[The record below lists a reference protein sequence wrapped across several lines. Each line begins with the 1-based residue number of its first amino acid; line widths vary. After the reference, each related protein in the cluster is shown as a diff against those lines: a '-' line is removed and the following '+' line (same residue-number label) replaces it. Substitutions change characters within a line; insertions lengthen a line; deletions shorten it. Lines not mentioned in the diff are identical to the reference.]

1 MSSNRAFGAVLP
13 DRLPPVV
20 ARVLLPH
27 ERRVVTVRYHPGA
40 LVVPSLAAFGGL
52 IAAAVLSFMNL
63 SGDALAIIWSFWGL
77 AFVFWLLSVARYR
90 VAVFVVT
97 SQRLLLVTGF
107 VTRDIL
113 TIPLTKV
120 VQLGLRR
127 SFMGRLLGYG
137 QFVLDGA
144 DARYGI
150 RNVNFLP
157 YPEQLYLEVMGLI
170 FKEPDED
177 ST

>member
-1 MSSNRAFGAVLP
+1 
-13 DRLPPVV
+13 
-20 ARVLLPH
+20 
-27 ERRVVTVRYHPGA
+27 
-40 LVVPSLAAFGGL
+40 
-52 IAAAVLSFMNL
+52 MNL

-170 FKEPDED
+170 FQEPDED

>member
-1 MSSNRAFGAVLP
+1 MSTNRAFGAVVP

-27 ERRVVTVRYHPGA
+27 EKRVITVRYHPAA
-40 LVVPSLAAFGGL
+40 LIVPSLTSFGGL

-63 SGDALAIIWSFWGL
+63 SGDALAIVWSCWGL
-77 AFVFWLLSVARYR
+77 ALVYWLLSVARYR

-107 VTRDIL
+107 VTRDIQ
-113 TIPLTKV
+113 TIPLIKA

-137 QFVLDGA
+137 RFVLDGA

-157 YPEQLYLEVMGLI
+157 YPEQLYLEVMGMI
-170 FKEPDED
+170 FKDPGDD
-177 ST
+177 TT

>member
-1 MSSNRAFGAVLP
+1 MSMTRGLRASPADG
-13 DRLPPVV
+13 LPPIV

-27 ERRVVTVRYHPGA
+27 ERRVVTVRYHPA
-40 LVVPSLAAFGGL
+40 VLFVPSLAAFGGL
-52 IAAAVLSFMNL
+52 IAAAVLSFLNL
-63 SGDALAIIWSFWGL
+63 GADALAIVWSFWGL
-77 AFVFWLLSVARYR
+77 ALLYWLLSIARYR
-90 VAVFVVT
+90 VALFVVT
-97 SQRLLLVTGF
+97 SQRLLLITGF
-107 VTRDIL
+107 VTRDIQ
-113 TIPLTKV
+113 TVPLIKAL
-120 VQLGLRR
+120 QLGLRR

-137 QFVLDGA
+137 RFVLDGA

-170 FKEPDED
+170 FKDPDDE